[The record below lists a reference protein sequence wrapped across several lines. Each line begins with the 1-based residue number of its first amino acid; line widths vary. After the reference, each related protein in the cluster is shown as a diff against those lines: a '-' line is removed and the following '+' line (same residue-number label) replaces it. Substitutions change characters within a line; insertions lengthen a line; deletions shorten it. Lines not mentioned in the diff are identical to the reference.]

1 LNATALATLRPGP
14 RWRQLAS
21 RERSVRLR
29 FDDQTGTAVE
39 FGVVRCAD
47 GRLRDTYPV
56 GAHDMEIYAV
66 NDIAPQILTRAL
78 TELSRAVLDGDPRC
92 RRVVFAALADHADI
106 EKAAAAAG
114 FCHIVDV
121 EVPGVELSLL
131 VAEPDWVRKV
141 DADIDKV
148 PGS

>member
-1 LNATALATLRPGP
+1 MNSTALAMLRPGP

-39 FGVVRCAD
+39 FGVRPCAD

-56 GAHDMEIYAV
+56 GAHDTEIYAFD
-66 NDIAPQILTRAL
+66 DIAPQILTRAL
-78 TELSRAVLDGDPRC
+78 AELTRAVLDADPRC
-92 RRVVFAALADHADI
+92 RRVVFAAPADHPDI

-114 FCHIVDV
+114 FRHVVDV
-121 EVPGVELSLL
+121 EVPGAELNLL
-131 VAEPDWVRKV
+131 VAEPGWVRKV
-141 DADIDKV
+141 DADIEKV
-148 PGS
+148 PDS

>member
-1 LNATALATLRPGP
+1 MTATAITMPPLGPG
-14 RWRQLAS
+14 WRQLGS

-39 FGVVRCAD
+39 FAVRRCAD

-78 TELSRAVLDGDPRC
+78 AELSRAVLDADPRC
-92 RRVVFAALADHADI
+92 RRVVFAAPADHADI
-106 EKAAAAAG
+106 EKAASAAG
-114 FCHIVDV
+114 FRHVVDV

-131 VAEPDWVRKV
+131 VAEPGGVRKV